1 MPASKTL
8 KKVQKNRD
16 CPESTAPLPKSL
28 ISLKIWLT
36 KYKIINMLTKYNYLG
51 KLANKRDCFRTQPLI
66 VQLLSSLLL
75 NGVFD
80 QTKYIK

>member
-51 KLANKRDCFRTQPLI
+51 KAGKQKGLLPNAAPNCSIVVKPSPKRS
-66 VQLLSSLLL
+66 V
-75 NGVFD
+75 
-80 QTKYIK
+80 